1 MLRCLL
7 FLTTRRP
14 IIFCSCR
21 CVCVQFFTCISW
33 NGVLA
38 NGPFRYQVNAIKY
51 TLIGS
56 ENGHFYNSK
65 QSTTTTTIGKKSPRK
80 KTHWKQRLVEWT
92 IKWPLKRV
100 SVLNLRQQFSLSD
113 KFFFSVSLVW
123 RFQSYATFEWR
134 FFRLHFGSMCFYMH
148 IRTCRVL
155 VHVRTIITL

>member
-1 MLRCLL
+1 MASLSHYSSTNNILL
-7 FLTTRRP
+7 V
-14 IIFCSCR
+14 S
-21 CVCVQFFTCISW
+21 VCVQFFTCIPW

-65 QSTTTTTIGKKSPRK
+65 QSTTTTTIGKIITK
-80 KTHWKQRLVEWT
+80 KKHWKQRLVEWT

-113 KFFFSVSLVW
+113 NFFFRSVSLAI
-123 RFQSYATFEWR
+123 SILWR

-155 VHVRTIITL
+155 AHVRTIITL